1 MLLFENLLI
10 ALKSLKSNP
19 LRSIL
24 TLIGM
29 AVGIA
34 AVLYVVT
41 LGEITQNRIKTRLE
55 SLGSNVLIIR
65 PGDSR
70 MHGVRTNATVINLKQ
85 TDADEILNKS
95 KVISAVAPVYSSRTG
110 IKYKDKNTNRSVTG
124 VTPEYLGVN
133 NMSLVSGRFFNLEE
147 LRERSRVCVL
157 GATTYQELFG
167 ESPPIGE
174 SILINSKRF
183 RVIGLLGAKG
193 EGWGSP
199 DEQVFVPLTTAQE
212 RLFGTENLSQILAQM
227 RSSSDY
233 DEALFDIETILR
245 SNHRLRPDQDN
256 DFSVRRQDFFL
267 STIQDTT
274 KEIADF
280 IILIALISLFVGG
293 IGIAN
298 MMLVAV
304 TERIREIGVRRA
316 IGAKKFAIVLQF
328 LIEAITLGILGGII
342 GVLGGMIFNYFD
354 LGNEAVFPW
363 LWVFYSFFICGGI
376 GVAAG
381 LYPAI
386 RAANANVIE
395 ALRYE

>member
-70 MHGVRTNATVINLKQ
+70 MHGVRTNTTVISLKQ
-85 TDADEILNKS
+85 TDSEEILNES
-95 KVISAVAPVYSSRTG
+95 KVISAVAPVYSSRAG
-110 IKYKDKNTNRSVTG
+110 IEYKDKNSNRSVNG
-124 VTPEYLGVN
+124 VTPEYLEIN
-133 NMSLVSGRFFNLEE
+133 NMSLVSGRFFNQEE
-147 LRERSRVCVL
+147 LRERTRVCVL

-167 ESPPIGE
+167 ESPSIGE
-174 SILINSKRF
+174 SVLINSKRF
-183 RVIGLLGAKG
+183 KVIGLLAAKG

-227 RSSSDY
+227 RSASDY

-280 IILIALISLFVGG
+280 IILIALISLLVGG